1 MLDQLAYTMGG
12 RAAEE
17 LVFHDP
23 TTGASNDIEKATTLA
38 RAMVTQYG
46 MTEKLGAIK
55 LGTSDAAPFLGRDYG
70 HQRDYSEDIASSVD
84 EEIKNLIEGAHQE
97 AYEIL
102 IENRSILDSLVEEL
116 LEKETLH
123 KEEIEVIFKN
133 VEMRPK
139 RPAWTGSSQRQPSR
153 IPPVALKPRNNGAT
167 AEEKPKRKKKSAAK
181 DE

>member
-1 MLDQLAYTMGG
+1 
-12 RAAEE
+12 

-23 TTGASNDIEKATTLA
+23 TTGASNDIEKATALA

-46 MTEKLGAIK
+46 MTERLGAIK

-70 HQRDYSEDIASSVD
+70 HQRDYSEDIASAVD
-84 EEIKNLIEGAHQE
+84 QEIKSMIEGAHQE

-102 IENRSILDSLVEEL
+102 IENRSILDALVEEL

-123 KEEIEVIFKN
+123 KEEIEVIFKH
-133 VEMRPK
+133 VASRPK

-153 IPPVALKPRNNGAT
+153 IPPVALKPRNNQNHGV
-167 AEEKPKRKKKSAAK
+167 EEKLKRKKKAAAK